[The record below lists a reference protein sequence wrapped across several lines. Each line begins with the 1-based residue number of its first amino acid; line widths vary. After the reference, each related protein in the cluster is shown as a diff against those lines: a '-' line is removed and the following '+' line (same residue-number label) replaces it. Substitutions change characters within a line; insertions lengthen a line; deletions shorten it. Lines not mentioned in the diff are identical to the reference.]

1 MKKISSSFAA
11 GAIALVFAVL
21 GYQTA
26 LLVQFQSIRN
36 SEAAESVVVPEK
48 ETVESSGADSAPKS
62 PSGKSYARNS
72 VAKNSASGKSSAKK
86 PAASSAARKE
96 ASAVA
101 AAPAA
106 KAPEAPEAPAE
117 PAKQASKTPAK
128 PAKQASNHPLKAY
141 RLDINAADSADFDM
155 LPGIGP
161 YFARKMVEYREQLG
175 GYSFPE
181 QLMDIYLFDEERY
194 DKIKDLISLERPS
207 TPFPLWTASA
217 DSLRLHP
224 YIRTA
229 SIARSIVFFRKHNP
243 PEKCTVQE
251 LEKAGIISAEIAAKL
266 ARCNIEEQF

>member
-26 LLVQFQSIRN
+26 LLVQYQSIRN
-36 SEAAESVVVPEK
+36 SETAQSAVVPEK
-48 ETVESSGADSAPKS
+48 EPAESPGAEAGPKS
-62 PSGKSYARNS
+62 PSGNSYAKNS
-72 VAKNSASGKSSAKK
+72 VAKNSAAGKSSAKK

-96 ASAVA
+96 ASTVA

-106 KAPEAPEAPAE
+106 KAPEAPAE
-117 PAKQASKTPAK
+117 PTKQALEAPAK

-181 QLMDIYLFDEERY
+181 QLMDIYRFDEERY
-194 DKIKDLISLERPS
+194 NKIKDLISLESPS

-229 SIARSIVFFRKHNP
+229 STARSIVFFRKHNP

-266 ARCNIEEQF
+266 ARCNIEFR

>member
-36 SEAAESVVVPEK
+36 SEATESAVVPEK
-48 ETVESSGADSAPKS
+48 ETVESSGADSAPKP
-62 PSGKSYARNS
+62 PSGKSYARNF

-86 PAASSAARKE
+86 PATSSAARKE

-101 AAPAA
+101 ATPAA
-106 KAPEAPEAPAE
+106 KAPEAPSE
-117 PAKQASKTPAK
+117 PAKQASKAPAK
-128 PAKQASNHPLKAY
+128 TAKQASNHPLKAY

-181 QLMDIYLFDEERY
+181 QLMDIYRFDEDRY
-194 DKIKDLISLERPS
+194 EKIKDLISLERPS

>member
-36 SEAAESVVVPEK
+36 SEAAESAAVPEK
-48 ETVESSGADSAPKS
+48 EVVESLGADSAPKS
-62 PSGKSYARNS
+62 PSGKS
-72 VAKNSASGKSSAKK
+72 SSKK
-86 PAASSAARKE
+86 PATSSAARKE

-106 KAPEAPEAPAE
+106 KAPEAPAE
-117 PAKQASKTPAK
+117 PAKQASKAPAK
-128 PAKQASNHPLKAY
+128 SAKQASNHPLKAY

-181 QLMDIYLFDEERY
+181 QLMDIYRFDEERY
-194 DKIKDLISLERPS
+194 DKIKDLISLESPS

-243 PEKCTVQE
+243 PEKCNVQE

>member
-36 SEAAESVVVPEK
+36 SEAAESAAVPEK
-48 ETVESSGADSAPKS
+48 DVAESPGADSASKPL
-62 PSGKSYARNS
+62 SGKSYARNS

-96 ASAVA
+96 ASVVA

-106 KAPEAPEAPAE
+106 KAPEAPAE
-117 PAKQASKTPAK
+117 PAKQASKA
-128 PAKQASNHPLKAY
+128 PLKAY
-141 RLDINAADSADFDM
+141 RLDLNAADSADFDM

>member
-36 SEAAESVVVPEK
+36 SEAAESAAVPEK
-48 ETVESSGADSAPKS
+48 EVVESSGADSAPK
-62 PSGKSYARNS
+62 PP
-72 VAKNSASGKSSAKK
+72 SGKSSAKK

-106 KAPEAPEAPAE
+106 KAPEAPAE
-117 PAKQASKTPAK
+117 PAKQASKAPAK
-128 PAKQASNHPLKAY
+128 SAKQASNHPLKAY
-141 RLDINAADSADFDM
+141 RLDINVADSADFDM

-181 QLMDIYLFDEERY
+181 QLMDIYRFDEERY
-194 DKIKDLISLERPS
+194 DKIKDLISLESPS

>member
-36 SEAAESVVVPEK
+36 YEAAESAAVPEK
-48 ETVESSGADSAPKS
+48 EVVESSGADSAPKP
-62 PSGKSYARNS
+62 PSGKS
-72 VAKNSASGKSSAKK
+72 SSKK
-86 PAASSAARKE
+86 PATCSAARKE

-106 KAPEAPEAPAE
+106 KAPEAPAE
-117 PAKQASKTPAK
+117 PAKQASKAPAK
-128 PAKQASNHPLKAY
+128 SAKQASNHPLKAY

-181 QLMDIYLFDEERY
+181 QLMDIYRFDEERY
-194 DKIKDLISLERPS
+194 DKIKDLISLESPS

>member
-86 PAASSAARKE
+86 PATSSAARKE

-106 KAPEAPEAPAE
+106 KAPEAPSE
-117 PAKQASKTPAK
+117 PAKQAS
-128 PAKQASNHPLKAY
+128 SHPLKAY

-181 QLMDIYLFDEERY
+181 QLMDIYRFDEERY
-194 DKIKDLISLERPS
+194 DKIKDLISLESPS

>member
-36 SEAAESVVVPEK
+36 SEAAESAVVPEK
-48 ETVESSGADSAPKS
+48 ETVESSRADSAPKP

-72 VAKNSASGKSSAKK
+72 VAKNSASGKSSTKK
-86 PAASSAARKE
+86 PATSSAARKG
-96 ASAVA
+96 ASTVA

-106 KAPEAPEAPAE
+106 KAPEAPSE
-117 PAKQASKTPAK
+117 PTKQASKA

-181 QLMDIYLFDEERY
+181 QLMDIYRFDEERY

-224 YIRTA
+224 YIRTV